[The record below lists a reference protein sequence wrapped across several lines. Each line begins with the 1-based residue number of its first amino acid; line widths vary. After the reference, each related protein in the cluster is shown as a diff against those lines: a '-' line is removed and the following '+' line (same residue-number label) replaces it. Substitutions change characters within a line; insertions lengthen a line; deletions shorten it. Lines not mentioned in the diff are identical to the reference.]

1 VEETD
6 AIVQKEVHVCLNKKK
21 INASEKKKQQLDPEL
36 VKRTVGNL
44 MRAPAQLDDNNVRT
58 LKKTVIATKRN
69 TRATAAAA
77 KKKETLQK
85 VKKSVPQLGEQAKQS
100 LAPLKV
106 FSDDIVDEN
115 GMVRGTKIGDYMPAD
130 VHFESMEEV
139 ATYRYGHP
147 LVKPGTSLTTMMRR
161 LQTWY
166 LDCCKSSSGQDN
178 LFIMV
183 KENQDDLVA
192 IGLVPVQF

>member
-1 VEETD
+1 M
-6 AIVQKEVHVCLNKKK
+6 Q
-21 INASEKKKQQLDPEL
+21 
-36 VKRTVGNL
+36 
-44 MRAPAQLDDNNVRT
+44 APVLLDDNNVRI
-58 LKKTVIATKRN
+58 LKKTVIAKRN

-115 GMVRGTKIGDYMPAD
+115 GMVRGTNIEDYLPDD
-130 VHFESMEEV
+130 VQFESVEEV
-139 ATYRYGHP
+139 GKFQYGHS
-147 LVKPGTSLTTMMRR
+147 LVNPGTPLTTMMRR
-161 LQTWY
+161 LHTWY
-166 LDCCKSSSGQDN
+166 LDCCKSAGGQDS
-178 LFIMV
+178 IWIQV

-192 IGLVPVQF
+192 IDLMPVPFEELFQLYNAMAIDKVIVTSYCL

>member
-1 VEETD
+1 
-6 AIVQKEVHVCLNKKK
+6 
-21 INASEKKKQQLDPEL
+21 
-36 VKRTVGNL
+36 
-44 MRAPAQLDDNNVRT
+44 MRAPAMLDDNNVRT
-58 LKKTVIATKRN
+58 LKKTVIAKRN

-115 GMVRGTKIGDYMPAD
+115 GMVRGTNIEDYLPDD
-130 VHFESMEEV
+130 VQFESAVEEV
-139 ATYRYGHP
+139 GKFQYGHS
-147 LVKPGTSLTTMMRR
+147 LVNPGTPLTTMMRR
-161 LQTWY
+161 LHTWY
-166 LDCCKSSSGQDN
+166 LDCCKSAGGQDS
-178 LFIMV
+178 IWIQV

-192 IGLVPVQF
+192 IGLMPVPFEELFHLYNGMPSIK